1 MAMRRGMLWPSSGER
16 SYPVSPRLDRS
27 DGAWFPRD
35 TVKIAALGLK
45 RKQWE
50 PYAFASP
57 SMVLIAFVIVFP
69 LAYSFYLSFQNFDLS
84 VGPDYEFVGMKN
96 YTEGIFRDPRFLGS
110 VWNTAVI
117 IAPSLVLELLL
128 GLGIAMLL
136 SRVLHGRPI
145 ITALLA
151 IPAMVSPVM
160 AAMAWR
166 MMFGVKYGAINNLG
180 RPARSPRRL
189 FRLVLVAPHL
199 HRGRRLG
206 RGLAQHAVHD
216 AGAAGRTAVDSP
228 GAVRGGQ
235 SRRRQ
240 PLATLL
246 VRHAAVAQVH
256 HGGGGD
262 DPAHRPHQAV
272 RADLR
277 ADIRGPGREH
287 RDRRLH
293 DLPGGLQGLP
303 DELRRGA
310 LLRHRRRRAD
320 PDAVVLLDA
329 AHPRGEGGLMAIALE
344 RSAVVPQRARRHR
357 IWRGLGHAPTY
368 LGLATALVFFLGPF
382 FWILTTSLK
391 GNEDFFAFPPVW
403 IPAEPSL
410 KHYVGLFTRS
420 SGARYFTNSMVIS
433 TLSMIASLAV
443 SLPTAYSIARWRF
456 GGGLLSIVLLVLRM

>member
-84 VGPDYEFVGMKN
+84 VGPEYEFVGMKN

-180 RPARSPRRL
+180 L
-189 FRLVLVAPHL
+189 Q
-199 HRGRRLG
+199 LG
-206 RGLAQHAVHD
+206 
-216 AGAAGRTAVDSP
+216 
-228 GAVRGGQ
+228 
-235 SRRRQ
+235 
-240 PLATLL
+240 
-246 VRHAAVAQVH
+246 
-256 HGGGGD
+256 
-262 DPAHRPHQAV
+262 
-272 RADLR
+272 
-277 ADIRGPGREH
+277 I
-287 RDRRLH
+287 
-293 DLPGGLQGLP
+293 
-303 DELRRGA
+303 
-310 LLRHRRRRAD
+310 
-320 PDAVVLLDA
+320 LD
-329 AHPRGEGGLMAIALE
+329 
-344 RSAVVPQRARRHR
+344 VYFD
-357 IWRGLGHAPTY
+357 W
-368 LGLATALVFFLGPF
+368 
-382 FWILTTSLK
+382 
-391 GNEDFFAFPPVW
+391 FA
-403 IPAEPSL
+403 
-410 KHYVGLFTRS
+410 
-420 SGARYFTNSMVIS
+420 S
-433 TLSMIASLAV
+433 TG
-443 SLPTAYSIARWRF
+443 IARAP
-456 GGGLLSIVLLVLRM
+456 VLLVDGWHNTPFMMLVLLAGIQSIPQELYDAAKADGAGAWQSF